1 MHCFQFLIKFSNK
14 IKQSPLLL
22 PPSNKCIKET
32 LNCEFTEKS
41 CGHIEKTQYVQ
52 FFLGL
57 SAEQT
62 EEVVVHALGPRDI
75 LTNPPPV
82 APPRYTPERLC
93 SSPPCLLMPPTPLE
107 PPEE

>member
-14 IKQSPLLL
+14 IKHYRLSQSPLLL

-41 CGHIEKTQYVQ
+41 CGHIEKTQYMQ

-62 EEVVVHALGPRDI
+62 EEVVVHALGPQGYSH
-75 LTNPPPV
+75 PPPTSGPAQV
-82 APPRYTPERLC
+82 HT
-93 SSPPCLLMPPTPLE
+93 
-107 PPEE
+107 